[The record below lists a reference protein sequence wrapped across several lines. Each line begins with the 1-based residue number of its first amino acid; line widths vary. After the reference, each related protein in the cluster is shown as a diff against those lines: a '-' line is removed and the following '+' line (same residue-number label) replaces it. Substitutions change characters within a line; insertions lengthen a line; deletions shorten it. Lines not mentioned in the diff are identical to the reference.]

1 MMICFSTYQ
10 TGGGHSFGIGARA
23 VWETCLLEAWCMS
36 LTEWVLTTNPLEDAY
51 VHQIGKSRMLYF
63 PLIPEYFT
71 VCPAFSNMSKLI
83 ERVEYI
89 FRMLRIPR
97 QLQNLKSR
105 SNRQLVL
112 NIQRTKETHNKMSD
126 SGTYNGIFPPTIECL
141 ILKYKHSDLSLII
154 EFWYTHTGILPPTTE
169 YWILVYTLGFFHPQ
183 HNVWFL
189 YSTLEFSHQQ
199 CLVLVYIHWN
209 FAKMLWSSCSKV
221 RNTE

>member
-89 FRMLRIPR
+89 FRMLRIPL

-126 SGTYNGIFPPTIECL
+126 SGIYNGILPSTTECL
-141 ILKYKHSDLSLII
+141 ILV
-154 EFWYTHTGILPPTTE
+154 HTM
-169 YWILVYTLGFFHPQ
+169 GFSHPQ
-183 HNVWFL
+183 SNVWF
-189 YSTLEFSHQQ
+189 SNTNIVISH
-199 CLVLVYIHWN
+199 
-209 FAKMLWSSCSKV
+209 S
-221 RNTE
+221 